1 MTGWL
6 ITLVAQPRG
15 LRQQVTDSDLPL
27 QKEAESQL
35 AGPIKEPHRE
45 ACPASSYQLPASM
58 FLGRFLKPYFKD
70 KLTGLVRQAGRQTG
84 KETGSQSVR
93 ENETGRQSVRQNN
106 RQTDSLSR

>member
-6 ITLVAQPRG
+6 IALVGQPRG

-70 KLTGLVRQAGRQTG
+70 KLTGLVRQAGRQAV
-84 KETGSQSVR
+84 SQSVR